1 MGGWEDVMRVT
12 VFGVGNEVG
21 QAVVEHLACQGI
33 EVLAF
38 VADPGPSARR
48 WGQGVEVMRGEL
60 ADPVAVAEAVAWSE
74 AVVNALDPRLDRT
87 VRGGALVEATG
98 HIVTAMQAHQ
108 VRRYIGLG
116 GPAAGMHPHERPP
129 MAVRTHRALARAL
142 HPERCR
148 QEQQILA
155 VVTGADLDWTIVRF
169 AHRTP
174 GRGRGVN
181 YVGDFGRDQ
190 VGIGAS
196 AEEIAGFAAT
206 QVLSTRFIGAAPA
219 ISH

>member
-1 MGGWEDVMRVT
+1 MGDWEDIMRVT
-12 VFGVGNEVG
+12 VFGAGNEVG
-21 QAVVEHLACQGI
+21 QAVVEHLACRGI

-38 VADPGPSARR
+38 VADPAPVICR
-48 WGQGVEVMRGEL
+48 WGQGVEVMRGEIT
-60 ADPVAVAEAVAWSE
+60 DPVAVAEAVSSGG

-87 VRGGALVEATG
+87 VRDGALVEATG
-98 HIVTAMQAHQ
+98 HIVTAMQAHR

-116 GPAAGMHPHERPP
+116 GPVTGLYPHERPS
-129 MAVRTHRALARAL
+129 AWLQVHRALARTL
-142 HPERCR
+142 HPDRCR
-148 QEQQILA
+148 QKQQMLA
-155 VVTGADLDWTIVRF
+155 VVTDADLDWTIVRF

-181 YVGDFGRDQ
+181 YVGDFGRDH
-190 VGIGAS
+190 VGTGAS